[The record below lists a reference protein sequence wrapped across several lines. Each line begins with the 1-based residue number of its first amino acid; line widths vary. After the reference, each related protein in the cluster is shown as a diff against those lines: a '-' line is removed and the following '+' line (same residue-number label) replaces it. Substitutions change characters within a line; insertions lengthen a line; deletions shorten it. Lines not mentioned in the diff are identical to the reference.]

1 MNQDD
6 RPRKPIPLI
15 LWALIGF
22 VLVLGFLFI
31 LRAANPPG
39 AGMTPASPGNDVPAS
54 SP

>member
-31 LRAANPPG
+31 MRAANSPG
-39 AGMTPASPGNDVPAS
+39 AEVAPPSPGYNVPANPS
-54 SP
+54 